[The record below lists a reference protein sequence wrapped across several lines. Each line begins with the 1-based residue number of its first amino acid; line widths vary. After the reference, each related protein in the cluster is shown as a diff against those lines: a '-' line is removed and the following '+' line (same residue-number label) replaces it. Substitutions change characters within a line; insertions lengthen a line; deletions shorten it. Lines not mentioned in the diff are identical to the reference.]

1 MLVQQA
7 VSSLPFCRLYH
18 CNHSIPVQPSPEE
31 ASCIAKI
38 AEVGLDVAKYLEKLA
53 PLERQLEDVEQGHL
67 PEENHASA
75 LKQLRKQ
82 VRGANEMQV
91 QCLERLDAVPVHA
104 EMVDARAKRK
114 HLIQRIEGY
123 LATGDGLIERIGAA
137 ISKLEDS

>member
-7 VSSLPFCRLYH
+7 
-18 CNHSIPVQPSPEE
+18 PSPEE

-114 HLIQRIEGY
+114 HLIQRIEVRKFAIQGVAITAI
-123 LATGDGLIERIGAA
+123 LAG
-137 ISKLEDS
+137 